1 MKGEF
6 KNKSVAPRSG
16 DALIVVD
23 VQRDFL
29 PGGSLAVAHGDE
41 VVAPLNHYMRIF
53 ERKGLPVFATRDWH
67 PTDHCSFRERGGRWP
82 VHCVVDTPGA
92 EFAPGL
98 ELPTYTRIVSKDT
111 EPDQETYS
119 GFQAM
124 ETDLAGRLRELG
136 VSRLFIGGIATDYCV
151 LFTVLDALAAG
162 FEVCLLED
170 AIRPVEVV
178 AGDGEAAIREMQARG
193 AEPVA
198 LEQLADA

>member
-92 EFAPGL
+92 GFAAGL
-98 ELPTYTRIVSKDT
+98 EFPTHTRIVSKDT
-111 EPDQETYS
+111 EPGQETYS
-119 GFQAM
+119 GFQAT
-124 ETDLAGRLRELG
+124 ETNLAGRLRELG
-136 VSRLFIGGIATDYCV
+136 VNRLFIGGIATDYCV

-178 AGDGEAAIREMQARG
+178 AGDGEAAIREMQGRG
-193 AEPVA
+193 AVPVA
-198 LEQLADA
+198 LEQLADV

>member
-23 VQRDFL
+23 MQRDFL

-41 VVAPLNHYMRIF
+41 VVAPLNHYLRIF
-53 ERKGLPVFATRDWH
+53 EQKGLPVFATRDWH

-92 EFAPGL
+92 GFAAGL
-98 ELPTYTRIVSKDT
+98 EFPTHTRIVSKDT
-111 EPDQETYS
+111 EPGQETYS
-119 GFQAM
+119 GFQAT
-124 ETDLAGRLRELG
+124 ETNLAGRLRELG
-136 VSRLFIGGIATDYCV
+136 VNRLFIGGIATDYCV

-198 LEQLADA
+198 LEQLAVA

>member
-1 MKGEF
+1 
-6 KNKSVAPRSG
+6 
-16 DALIVVD
+16 
-23 VQRDFL
+23 
-29 PGGSLAVAHGDE
+29 
-41 VVAPLNHYMRIF
+41 
-53 ERKGLPVFATRDWH
+53 
-67 PTDHCSFRERGGRWP
+67 
-82 VHCVVDTPGA
+82 
-92 EFAPGL
+92 
-98 ELPTYTRIVSKDT
+98 
-111 EPDQETYS
+111 
-119 GFQAM
+119 M